1 MVDYSM
7 EDGIWSNKKE
17 HIAEWF
23 NANPE
28 HEGRRVI
35 VDGLFAIGDNQPD
48 LRKRHWSSISGVF
61 ADLDNSPIGGGRRSL
76 MTTGVKSDF
85 DKYLATYTD
94 NMATVIYPLVSGT
107 AKTHGKSGGVFYRD
121 MDDGAS
127 EYASDMTKKERLFL
141 SGAYNAHTTNNA
153 EKRYLWDGSYTNGY
167 PNVTDNGDIGGQE
180 EE

>member
-7 EDGIWSNKKE
+7 EDSVWSNKKE

-23 NANPE
+23 TANPE

-35 VDGLFAIGDNQPD
+35 VDGLFAIGDSQPD

-61 ADLDNSPIGGGRRSL
+61 ADLDNSPIGGGRKSL
-76 MTTGVKSDF
+76 MTTAVKSDF
-85 DKYLATYTD
+85 DKYLGTFRE
-94 NMATVIYPLVSGT
+94 NMATVVYPLVSGT
-107 AKTHGKSGGVFYRD
+107 AKTHGKSGGILYVT

-127 EYASDMTKKERLFL
+127 EYADDMTKKERLFL
-141 SGAYNAHTTNNA
+141 NAAFNAYTTNNT
-153 EKRYLWDGSYTNGY
+153 EKRYFWDGSYNEDGY
-167 PNVTDNGDIGGQE
+167 PVITDNGGQE

>member
-7 EDGIWSNKKE
+7 EDNIWSNKKA

-23 NANPE
+23 SANPE

-76 MTTGVKSDF
+76 MTVEIKSDF
-85 DKYLATYTD
+85 DKYLASFEA
-94 NMATVIYPLVSGT
+94 NMSSTVYPLVCGT
-107 AKTHGKSGGVFYRD
+107 AKTHGKSGGVLYCT
-121 MDDGAS
+121 MEDGAG
-127 EYASDMTKKERLFL
+127 EYGGDMAKKERLFL
-141 SGAYNAHTTNNA
+141 SGAYNAYTTNNSD
-153 EKRYLWDGSYTNGY
+153 KRYFWDGSYTDGI
-167 PNVTDNGDIGGQE
+167 PNVVDNGGQE